1 MAVKVQDTKILVNT
15 GPDCWIILNV
25 LFSVCVCVLE
35 YLFSRSLGV
44 FLTQFLK
51 RWHLM
56 CCFFNGMCFFS
67 VATGC
72 HCFRLIR
79 LNRRILCL
87 VREKLLWL
95 SSPCSSPIHYTNSP
109 SCSCCQVPRWILHI
123 SDMHSNVST
132 CVARSNCI
140 MAQLQK
146 GSQAVEVWQNALH
159 LYAFA
164 EGVLAS
170 IMQADASCPL
180 KPKSNVPH

>member
-1 MAVKVQDTKILVNT
+1 MYCL
-15 GPDCWIILNV
+15 L
-25 LFSVCVCVLE
+25 CVCVRIS
-35 YLFSRSLGV
+35 LFKVTWCVSYTVSETVAPHVL
-44 FLTQFLK
+44 
-51 RWHLM
+51 
-56 CCFFNGMCFFS
+56 FFNGMCFFS

-79 LNRRILCL
+79 LHRRILCL

-95 SSPCSSPIHYTNSP
+95 RSSCSSPIHYTNSP
-109 SCSCCQVPRWILHI
+109 SCSCCQVPRWILHV

-140 MAQLQK
+140 MTQLRK

-180 KPKSNVPH
+180 KPKSNVPR